1 MKSLVDLVLCEI
13 LYYLLFSAHVNG
25 ANPGAIVGG
34 IFSCLLILALVGWV
48 GYAYFNPNTSSG
60 RFLIKVIVKNII
72 CLNFKVETNEELMNY
87 FFQYRPGAWRWRQ
100 SGGRYTA
107 ASIHM

>member
-1 MKSLVDLVLCEI
+1 MLVISFL
-13 LYYLLFSAHVNG
+13 
-25 ANPGAIVGG
+25 
-34 IFSCLLILALVGWV
+34 GWI

-60 RFLIKVIVKNII
+60 RFLIKVYRDHHFIVYKFINQVIS
-72 CLNFKVETNEELMNY
+72 
-87 FFQYRPGAWRWRQ
+87 QYRPGAWRWRQ

>member
-1 MKSLVDLVLCEI
+1 MYPGHGNAAREYPGYGPGHQIAKMSD
-13 LYYLLFSAHVNG
+13 YGQQTPHVNG

-60 RFLIKVIVKNII
+60 RFLIKVIVE
-72 CLNFKVETNEELMNY
+72 LFKAETEELM
-87 FFQYRPGAWRWRQ
+87 
-100 SGGRYTA
+100 S
-107 ASIHM
+107 